1 MKGLTYRG
9 GTMYVQPLT
18 RDIIKELDSGTLYF
32 TSKRLI
38 FDGVRGNRSYE
49 WNSLI
54 GVTPYS
60 DGMQLERG
68 DGPNPYFRLDDPE
81 YAIVLVLS
89 RLMH

>member
-38 FDGVRGNRSYE
+38 FDGVRGNRGYD

-60 DGMQLERG
+60 DGMQLERS
-68 DGPNPYFRLDDPE
+68 DGPNTYFRLDDPE